1 MHTQPTL
8 RTSSF
13 KQVDVFTSEAMRG
26 NPLAVIF
33 DAEGL
38 STQQMQHIAAWT
50 NLSETTFVLP
60 PTQAGADY
68 RLRIFT
74 PRSELPFA
82 GHPSVGTA
90 HALLEAERITEKQA
104 LVQECAAGLLPV
116 RVLGA
121 GAARRI
127 LVRTPRARFAELP
140 AALHA
145 PIAQAFGAPLRA
157 APRIVTIGPDWVICD
172 LGDEAS
178 VRGLKPDMQALIALR
193 QSVGS
198 AYFAVF
204 GRATGASHAIV
215 VRAFCPADGIP
226 EDPVTGSANASIGA
240 YLNASGELT
249 RLGTQY
255 RASQGREMGRDGFVD
270 VRVDAASGDV
280 EIGGQSVTCV
290 DGTLVLPHTS

>member
-13 KQVDVFTSEAMRG
+13 KQVDVFTSVAMRG
-26 NPLAVIF
+26 NPLAVVF

-38 STQQMQHIAAWT
+38 SAQQMQHIAAWT

-60 PTQAGADY
+60 PTQSGADY
-68 RLRIFT
+68 RVRIFT

-90 HALLEAERITEKQA
+90 HALLEAERVTPKQA

-116 RVLGA
+116 RVLGT

-127 LVRTPRARFAELP
+127 LVRTPRARFSDLP
-140 AALHA
+140 ARAQA
-145 PIAQAFGAPLRA
+145 PIAQALGAGLHA
-157 APRIVTIGPDWVICD
+157 APRIVTVGPDWVICD
-172 LGDEAS
+172 LGDEVS
-178 VRGLKPDMQALIALR
+178 VRALKPDMQALTALR
-193 QSVGS
+193 GSVGS

-204 GRATGASHAIV
+204 GRASGSDYAIV

-240 YLNASGELT
+240 YLHASGEIA
-249 RLGTQY
+249 RIGTEY
-255 RASQGREMGRDGFVD
+255 RASQGRELGRNGFVA
-270 VRVDAASGDV
+270 VRVDANGDV

-290 DGTLVLPHTS
+290 DGTLVIPANT

>member
-13 KQVDVFTSEAMRG
+13 KQVDVFTSEPMRG

-38 STQQMQHIAAWT
+38 STEQMQHIAAWT
-50 NLSETTFVLP
+50 NLSETTFVLA

-90 HALLEAERITEKQA
+90 HALLEAERVPVKSA

-116 RVLGA
+116 RVVGTSA
-121 GAARRI
+121 SRRI
-127 LVRTPRARFAELP
+127 LVRTPRARFADLP
-140 AALHA
+140 AAVHA
-145 PIAQAFGAPLRA
+145 PIAQAIGAKLLA
-157 APRIVTIGPDWVICD
+157 APRIVTVGPDWVICD

-193 QSVGS
+193 RSVGS

-204 GRATGASHAIV
+204 GRATGADFAIA

-240 YLNASGELT
+240 YLHASGELAAI
-249 RLGTQY
+249 GAEY
-255 RASQGREMGRDGFVD
+255 RASQGRELGRNGYVD
-270 VRVDAASGDV
+270 VRVDSTTGDV
-280 EIGGQSVTCV
+280 EIGGQTVTCV
-290 DGTLVLPHTS
+290 DGTLVMPH